1 MDSIK
6 KRGALFSPFTLRIIG
21 AIIASI
27 GFFLVAYQ
35 KTIFGTALVG
45 IGSLLL
51 AAGEK

>member
-1 MDSIK
+1 MK
-6 KRGALFSPFTLRIIG
+6 KKGLLFTPFVLRIIG

-35 KTIFGTALVG
+35 MTIFGTTLIG
-45 IGSLLL
+45 IGSVLI